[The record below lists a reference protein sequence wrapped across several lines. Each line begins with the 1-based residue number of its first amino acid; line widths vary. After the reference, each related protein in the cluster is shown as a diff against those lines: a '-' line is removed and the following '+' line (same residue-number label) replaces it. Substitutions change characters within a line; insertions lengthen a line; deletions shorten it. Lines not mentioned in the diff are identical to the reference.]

1 MKKRCLIIAGGEW
14 NPSFAS
20 SYIQDKYNGKRPELI
35 ITADKGLERIAGL
48 QMLPDIML
56 GDYDSISPEVLADYE
71 KQKGILNLKFPPEK
85 DYTDLHL
92 AIETAIEHGATELC
106 VMGATGTRLDH
117 VLANMGLLK
126 LCLEQHVQAELV
138 DAHNRIRMID
148 RELTIRREE
157 LFGTYISLM
166 PYTERVEG
174 ITLTGFQY
182 PLENGVFTLGI
193 SRGVSNELAE
203 EQGVIRI
210 QSGLLFV
217 IESRD

>member
-14 NPSFAS
+14 NPTFAS
-20 SYIQDKYNGKRPELI
+20 SYIQKKYNGERPELI
-35 ITADKGLERIAGL
+35 ITADKGLEGIADL
-48 QMLPDIML
+48 HLLPDIML
-56 GDYDSISPEVLADYE
+56 GDYDSVTPAIREAYE
-71 KQKGILNLKFPPEK
+71 KQTGILNLKYPPEK
-85 DYTDLHL
+85 DYTDSHL

-106 VMGATGTRLDH
+106 ILGATGTRLDH
-117 VLANMGLLK
+117 VLANMGLLT
-126 LCLEQHVQAELV
+126 LCLERGVSAELV

-148 RELTIRREE
+148 RELTIRRGEQ
-157 LFGTYISLM
+157 FGTYISLM

-182 PLENGVFTLGI
+182 PLENGVFTQGI

-203 EQGVIRI
+203 EQGTIRI